1 MLYVPAA
8 LALHQRPGIP
18 GFAVHLEPDGAIEQ
32 PAVDVFPA
40 GIPSLPERTLCAA
53 HIKGGSRTGDFVS
66 GVRGDGAGTKCGGT
80 GI

>member
-1 MLYVPAA
+1 MICTGSTGTASAA
-8 LALHQRPGIP
+8 GHSGDSQYIWNR
-18 GFAVHLEPDGAIEQ
+18 DGAFEQ

-66 GVRGDGAGTKCGGT
+66 GVRGEGAGTKCGGT